1 MSYPQ
6 DTIAAIATPRGNA
19 GIGVIRCSGSDAFFV
34 AGSLFSRSLEGAAG
48 HTSLYGVLSHRDGR
62 TIDRVLMTVFR
73 GPASYTGEDTVEIS
87 CHGSR
92 IILEEALEALL
103 EAGARLAE
111 PGEFTRRAYLNG
123 KMDLSRAEAVND
135 VITAGTR
142 EAKNLALRQLEGG
155 LGDRIA
161 AFEKSL
167 LAMLASIEAAID
179 FPEDVP
185 EPEGKDLLTGCR
197 QVCGSI
203 EGLISSSERAH
214 VFRDGVRIALAGSV
228 NAGKSTL
235 LNALLGRSRAIVT
248 DIPGTT
254 RDTLEELTDICGIPC
269 LLIDTAGVRD
279 TRDPVESRGVA
290 RTLEAI
296 RTSDLTLVLF
306 DAARSVSAEDRRIL
320 ELAAEKELLPVI
332 NKTDA
337 PQDGAEDEIRRLIAS
352 FTEKKPVRISAG
364 TGEGIDLLLQSIYN
378 IFISDSLSR
387 ESVVMT
393 NLRHTQCLKEARES
407 LRKAIDSIRRGLA
420 IDFVSIDLR
429 GALLSLGRITGSGA
443 ADDLLDT
450 IFSGFCIG
458 K

>member
-1 MSYPQ
+1 
-6 DTIAAIATPRGNA
+6 
-19 GIGVIRCSGSDAFFV
+19 
-34 AGSLFSRSLEGAAG
+34 
-48 HTSLYGVLSHRDGR
+48 
-62 TIDRVLMTVFR
+62 
-73 GPASYTGEDTVEIS
+73 
-87 CHGSR
+87 
-92 IILEEALEALL
+92 
-103 EAGARLAE
+103 
-111 PGEFTRRAYLNG
+111 
-123 KMDLSRAEAVND
+123 
-135 VITAGTR
+135 
-142 EAKNLALRQLEGG
+142 
-155 LGDRIA
+155 
-161 AFEKSL
+161 
-167 LAMLASIEAAID
+167 
-179 FPEDVP
+179 
-185 EPEGKDLLTGCR
+185 
-197 QVCGSI
+197 
-203 EGLISSSERAH
+203 
-214 VFRDGVRIALAGSV
+214 
-228 NAGKSTL
+228 
-235 LNALLGRSRAIVT
+235 
-248 DIPGTT
+248 
-254 RDTLEELTDICGIPC
+254 
-269 LLIDTAGVRD
+269 
-279 TRDPVESRGVA
+279 
-290 RTLEAI
+290 
-296 RTSDLTLVLF
+296 
-306 DAARSVSAEDRRIL
+306 SAEDRRIL

>member
-1 MSYPQ
+1 MSYLQ

-19 GIGVIRCSGSDAFFV
+19 GIGVIRCSGSDAFFI

-48 HTSLYGVLSHRDGR
+48 HTALYGVLSHRDGR
-62 TIDRVLMTVFR
+62 PIDRVLMTVFR

-111 PGEFTRRAYLNG
+111 QGEFTRRAYLNG
-123 KMDLSRAEAVND
+123 KLDLSRAEAVND

-142 EAKNLALRQLEGG
+142 EAKNMALRQLEGG

-167 LAMLASIEAAID
+167 LALVASIEAAID

-185 EPEGKDLLTGCR
+185 EPDRDTLTADCR
-197 QVCGSI
+197 RIRGDI
-203 EGLISSSERAH
+203 HALIGASERAH
-214 VFRDGVRIALAGSV
+214 VFRDGIRIALAGSV
-228 NAGKSTL
+228 NAGKSSL
-235 LNALLGRSRAIVT
+235 LNALLERNRAIVT

-254 RDTLEELTDICGIPC
+254 RDTLEEQTDICGIPC
-269 LLIDTAGVRD
+269 LLIDTAGVRE

-296 RTSDLTLVLF
+296 RTADLTLVLF
-306 DAARSVSAEDRRIL
+306 DSGRSVSEEDRRIL
-320 ELAAEKELLPVI
+320 ELVSDKEFLPVI
-332 NKTDA
+332 NKTDL
-337 PQDGAEDEIRRLIAS
+337 GREDEEAEILSLIGS
-352 FTEKKPVRISAG
+352 VTEKKPVRISAAAP
-364 TGEGIDLLLQSIYN
+364 EGIDLLVKTIYN

-407 LRKAIDSIRRGLA
+407 LDKALDSIGMGLA